1 MKYRAL
7 VSFSGAVSA
16 SLNSIIEI
24 SDAEIT
30 NDLLNAGYIE
40 EVKETKKKKTDKNE
54 E

>member
-7 VSFSGAVSA
+7 LSFSGAVSA

-40 EVKETKKKKTDKNE
+40 
-54 E
+54 